1 MKKRSSYR
9 PKPINHEAHLHLIHG
24 FMPLRA
30 ATTAVQNLRIT
41 NHGALERVV
50 SGKATAAE
58 AKELLDVF
66 LMACSLAE
74 IGVGGDW
81 LPEFEQAQQ
90 AVYALIMRG
99 KTTGRYLFTGAE
111 LTAVNLGMEVH
122 DLQIEASTIEVF
134 EKAVLRSQGK
144 RLKSSRFL
152 PSSVT

>member
-1 MKKRSSYR
+1 MRKRSSYR
-9 PKPINHEAHLHLIHG
+9 PKPLRYDAHIHLITG
-24 FMPLRA
+24 FLPLRE

-50 SGKATAAE
+50 SGKATAVE

-74 IGVGGDW
+74 IGVGSDW

-90 AVYALIMRG
+90 AVYALILRG
-99 KTTGRYLFTGAE
+99 KATGRYLFTGAE

-144 RLKSSRFL
+144 RLKSAGSIV
-152 PSSVT
+152 SAI